1 MLHEEQEKIKE
12 MYYVEALRYMDNANE
27 TLKKA
32 GKEDNFYQDKK
43 YVRTACGTAYHGM
56 LIALDT
62 YLLLRGVKMTKKR
75 KSIEYYLDNVG
86 KWDRKML
93 NDVNA
98 AYEILHLWG
107 YYDGT
112 RNARIVKDGFDIAYK
127 LIDLI
132 KP

>member
-1 MLHEEQEKIKE
+1 MLQEEQEKMKE
-12 MYYVEALRYMDNANE
+12 MHYVEALRYMDNANE

-62 YLLLRGVKMTKKR
+62 YLLLRGVKLTKKR